1 MFAWGFGAFGPAVY
15 LAELQR
21 RIGWSAALIGGA
33 TTTSLVIGALLL
45 PWVGAA
51 IERLGAR
58 TVLSGGVVLLGAGA
72 VGVSRV
78 TDPWQLYAFNL
89 VMGFGWAGASS
100 TAVSTTRAQYFDR
113 RLGLALSLALTG
125 ASAGGFAVAPGL
137 IALSQR
143 YGFPTAVSEL
153 TLALGAVILPLIFLC
168 IRSPHGAAQH
178 AARKEKPG
186 IGRREALRNKRFW
199 SIAAPF
205 ALAISAQ
212 VGMMVYQVVYL
223 LPLLGGAG
231 TSAALVCTSVS
242 AAGGRL
248 VMSTMLDHLDQRLI
262 AATTFASQAAA
273 LSLMVA
279 MPGSAAPALS
289 RQHHLRAGYGQCRR
303 LAVADHSAEFAP
315 RSFGLVLGL
324 STAIGQIGY
333 SISPALL
340 GIVHDFS
347 GSYRATLAVCIGL
360 QVAAST
366 LTLQCASGQL
376 LTPT

>member
-1 MFAWGFGAFGPAVY
+1 MV
-15 LAELQR
+15 
-21 RIGWSAALIGGA
+21 GGA
-33 TTTSLVIGALLL
+33 HRRRDDDLVSNRALLL

-168 IRSPHGAAQH
+168 IRSPRGAAQH
-178 AARKEKPG
+178 AGEKNS
-186 IGRREALRNKRFW
+186 R
-199 SIAAPF
+199 
-205 ALAISAQ
+205 
-212 VGMMVYQVVYL
+212 
-223 LPLLGGAG
+223 
-231 TSAALVCTSVS
+231 
-242 AAGGRL
+242 
-248 VMSTMLDHLDQRLI
+248 
-262 AATTFASQAAA
+262 
-273 LSLMVA
+273 
-279 MPGSAAPALS
+279 GSAAARLCATNGSGRLRLRS
-289 RQHHLRAGYGQCRR
+289 RWRYR
-303 LAVADHSAEFAP
+303 LKSA
-315 RSFGLVLGL
+315 
-324 STAIGQIGY
+324 
-333 SISPALL
+333 
-340 GIVHDFS
+340 
-347 GSYRATLAVCIGL
+347 
-360 QVAAST
+360 
-366 LTLQCASGQL
+366 
-376 LTPT
+376 